1 MTLTKQKLSQF
12 AIDVRDGL
20 SHFPKSLSSKYFYDA
35 IGDKLF
41 QKIMDLEEYYLTR
54 SEFEVFETHKDK
66 ILSLISPNHER
77 FRLVE
82 LGAGDGTKTKVL
94 LEHFLK
100 VHYEF
105 TYSPID
111 ISGDVLHHLEIAL
124 KEELPKVKVEPIQGD
139 YFKALKELSYV
150 HDCKEVVLFL
160 GSNIGNFSKESGV
173 GFLKH
178 IGDYLESGD
187 ILLTGFDLMKD
198 PAKILAA
205 YGDKEGVTRDFN
217 LNLLRRMNEELGAN
231 FDLSTFQHFPT
242 YDPITGETKSHLI
255 STVDQSVYI
264 EELDETFHFNEWEA
278 IHTEVSHKYSYKMI
292 EEFAEAAG
300 FKILAHL
307 TDSKG
312 NFVDSVW
319 EKV

>member
-1 MTLTKQKLSQF
+1 MTLTTNVLSQF

-20 SHFPKSLSSKYFYDA
+20 THFPKSISSKYFYDA
-35 IGDKLF
+35 AGDKLF
-41 QKIMDLEEYYLTR
+41 QGIMELDEYYLTR
-54 SEFEVFETHKDK
+54 SEFEIFDTHKEK
-66 ILSLISPNHER
+66 IRSLISPDHKK

-100 VHYEF
+100 VHSEF

-111 ISGDVLHHLEIAL
+111 ISGDVLEHLQTSL
-124 KEELPKVKVEPIQGD
+124 KAELPHVNVEPIQGD
-139 YFKALKELSYV
+139 YFKALKELSYA

-160 GSNIGNFSKESGV
+160 GSNIGNFKKDSGIA
-173 GFLKH
+173 FLKH
-178 IGDYLESGD
+178 IGDYLEAGD

-205 YGDKEGVTRDFN
+205 YGDRKGITRDFN
-217 LNLLRRMNEELGAN
+217 LNLLKRMNDELGAN

-255 STVDQSVYI
+255 STVDQEVYF
-264 EELDETFHFNEWEA
+264 EALDQTFHFNEWEA
-278 IHTEVSHKYSYKMI
+278 IHTEVSQKYSYKMI
-292 EEFAEAAG
+292 EEFAEKSG
-300 FKILAHL
+300 FRILENL
-307 TDSKG
+307 TDSEG

-319 EKV
+319 EKI